1 MKRPKA
7 VKPPIPEPVAGDLLD
22 ERLQEIITTGY
33 PAEAPSASLQRR
45 IADLIASHRSLHALD
60 GASPS
65 GNRGA
70 SRAWQPQPSREPRYH
85 RSEGLGRTAPGR
97 KKRRSRP
104 EASE

>member
-70 SRAWQPQPSREPRYH
+70 SRARQPQPSREPRYH